1 MSKRTFAT
9 VLICLSLAGAPFIAT
24 QAGAALFGKSQKMN
38 DAVYPIH
45 DDASFAES
53 TKPYDVPLFD
63 QPELEYVIT
72 LPKDWQ
78 MESVA
83 DTLPQNDSVTT
94 QKILEDVTRFKS
106 PYIGTSQLTT
116 TVQIMVLD
124 HEISARNWLKNH
136 IIVSGYAPD
145 GDITYNGT
153 SRASAAF
160 YYTLN
165 GVSFY
170 SYAAAQITGN
180 HILVA
185 RFDIPASMK
194 EPLNFFQKKSI
205 DSFKVLYPKDDP
217 IEPQLTFTVADAVK
231 FNYPSSWDT
240 TGTNLKDLNRLTV
253 RLNNRDFSG
262 TLQGLIQTVAVR
274 RTRSTQ
280 ILDEVENIK
289 KYFTGLGFNIVE
301 MTESKTAPAS
311 KRFIFNRYEI
321 YKIQKEGQN
330 VQELH
335 LAALGDSSWYVLS
348 YMVTPQES
356 DNLYTWGRNT
366 RTFDLLMKSLK

>member
-1 MSKRTFAT
+1 MSKNTFST
-9 VLICLSLAGAPFIAT
+9 VLVCLALASVPFVAAP
-24 QAGAALFGKSQKMN
+24 AGAALFGKPQQVKT
-38 DAVYPIH
+38 DVYPIH
-45 DDASFAES
+45 DDATFAEK
-53 TKPYDVPLFD
+53 TKTFDVPLFD
-63 QPELEYVIT
+63 KPELEYVIT

-78 MESVA
+78 MENVA
-83 DTLPQNDSVTT
+83 DFLPQADNLNT

-106 PYIGTSQLTT
+106 PFIGTSQLTT
-116 TVQIMVLD
+116 TIQIMQLD
-124 HEISARNWLKNH
+124 HEISARDWLKNH

-145 GDITYNGT
+145 GEMTHNGT

-160 YYTLN
+160 FYTLN

-170 SYAAAQITGN
+170 SYATAQITGN

-185 RFDIPASMK
+185 RFDIPANMK
-194 EPLNFFQKKSI
+194 EPLNFFQKKAI
-205 DSFKVLYPKDDP
+205 DSFKILYPKDDP
-217 IEPQLTFTVADAVK
+217 IEPQLTFTMADAIK
-231 FNYPSSWDT
+231 FNYPGSWDT

-253 RLNNRDFSG
+253 RLNNRDVSG

-301 MTESKTAPAS
+301 MTESKTAPVS

-335 LAALGDSSWYVLS
+335 LVTLGDASWYVLS
-348 YMVTPQES
+348 YMVTPQEH

-366 RTFDLLMKSLK
+366 RTFELMMKSFK